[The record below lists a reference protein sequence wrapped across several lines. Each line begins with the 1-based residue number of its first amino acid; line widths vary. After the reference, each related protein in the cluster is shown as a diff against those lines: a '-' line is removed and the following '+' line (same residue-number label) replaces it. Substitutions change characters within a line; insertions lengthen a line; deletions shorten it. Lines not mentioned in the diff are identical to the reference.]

1 MSTPPDITFVFCVES
16 GPLELNAIRLVESL
30 RRWGGRFRNARVIGV
45 TPRIG
50 PRPTPATLERFEELE
65 VTYRY
70 APIAKKHGW
79 FKFLNKPLALVEAE
93 TIATTDLIAWLDS
106 DLLFLKEPDELILS
120 PVEDFAACASEKE
133 MGTTGPGDPFES
145 LWQAHCAALGLDIES
160 LPWITTESEKLRIRA
175 YWNGGLFVYRRSKAF
190 AARYLATCMKL
201 MDARFVGRHPD
212 YSIGINEMSA
222 IGLAVHQG
230 QLAWRALPLSHN
242 HFAGTA
248 YWADDAEDVMRDV
261 RILHYHDSMWP
272 WGWDDFLAR
281 LGRTHPEVTEWLS
294 GLGPLRNPASVRSRL
309 ISRVLR
315 ETRSAQEAAY
325 IASCTP
331 V

>member
-16 GPLELNAIRLVESL
+16 GPLELNATRLVESL
-30 RRWGGRFRNARVIGV
+30 RRWGGRFKDCPVIGV

-50 PRPTPATLERFEELE
+50 PRPTPDTLRRFEELG

-93 TIATTDLIAWLDS
+93 TMASTELVGWLDS
-106 DLLFLKEPDELILS
+106 DLLVLNAPDELDLE
-120 PVEDFAACASEKE
+120 PGMDFAACASEKE

-145 LWQAHCAALGLDIES
+145 LWQALCAALGIDIDS

-175 YWNGGLFVYRRSKAF
+175 YWNGGVFVYRRDKAF
-190 AARYLATCMKL
+190 AARYLATCIKL
-201 MDARFVGRHPD
+201 MDARFIGRHPD
-212 YSIGINEMSA
+212 YGIGINEMSA

-248 YWADDAEDVMRDV
+248 RWADQSEEAMRDV

-272 WGWDDFLAR
+272 WGWEDLLQR
-281 LGRTHPEVTEWLS
+281 LGRTHSEVTAWLS
-294 GLGPLRNPASVRSRL
+294 ELGPLRNPATVRSRL

-315 ETRSAQEAAY
+315 ETRNAQEAAY